1 MASSRDYFARIG
13 ALLLVLQMF
22 GCQREEGSSYDR
34 LTELMERN
42 AEAKRHQ
49 LSSYWR

>member
-1 MASSRDYFARIG
+1 MASSRDCFARIS

-22 GCQREEGSSYDR
+22 GCRREEGSSYDR
-34 LTELMERN
+34 LTKLMERN
-42 AEAKRHQ
+42 AEAKRHL